1 MKNDVPVPN
10 PFVTSWLVGDECR
23 DLMQAEILRALAF
36 WKLTAGAH
44 ARTGREVA
52 SARTSVHI
60 GGVHGDRFVAEL
72 LVGGTYAAV
81 PYAPAPYA
89 LSDQFGAFRTG
100 RHFQAPARD
109 LNKVLDLM
117 AAAT

>member
-1 MKNDVPVPN
+1 MKNNVPVPN
-10 PFVTSWLVGDECR
+10 PFITAWNVSDECR
-23 DLMQAEILRALAF
+23 DLVQVQILRALAF
-36 WKLTAGAH
+36 WRLTAGRH
-44 ARTGREVA
+44 ARTGREVS
-52 SARTSVHI
+52 SARTSVHV

-72 LVGGTYAAV
+72 IAGGADS
-81 PYAPAPYA
+81 PAPYT

>member
-1 MKNDVPVPN
+1 MQTSIPYPN
-10 PFVTSWLVGDECR
+10 PFITAWNVSDECR
-23 DLMQAEILRALAF
+23 DLMQSGILRALAL
-36 WKLTAGAH
+36 WKLTAGLH
-44 ARTGREVA
+44 ARTGREVS

-60 GGVHGDRFVAEL
+60 GGVRGDRFVGEL
-72 LVGGTYAAV
+72 LVGGADS
-81 PYAPAPYA
+81 PAPYT

>member
-1 MKNDVPVPN
+1 MKNTVPVPN
-10 PFVTSWLVGDECR
+10 PFITSWLVGDECKT
-23 DLMQAEILRALAF
+23 LMQAEILRALAF
-36 WKLTAGAH
+36 WKLVAAQH
-44 ARTGREVA
+44 ARTGRELA

-72 LVGGTYAAV
+72 LVGG
-81 PYAPAPYA
+81 PDSPAPYT

-117 AAAT
+117 AATR

>member
-1 MKNDVPVPN
+1 MKNTVPVPN
-10 PFVTSWLVGDECR
+10 PFIISWLVGDECR
-23 DLMQAEILRALAF
+23 DLMQAQILRALAF
-36 WKLTAGAH
+36 WRLTAGLN
-44 ARTGREVA
+44 ARTGREVS

-72 LVGGTYAAV
+72 IVGGADS
-81 PYAPAPYA
+81 PAPYT

-100 RHFQAPARD
+100 RHVQAPARD
-109 LNKVLDLM
+109 LNKVLNLM

>member
-1 MKNDVPVPN
+1 MQNNIPVPN
-10 PFVTSWLVGDECR
+10 PFITSWLVGDECR
-23 DLMQAEILRALAF
+23 DLMQAEILRALAL
-36 WKLTAGAH
+36 WRLTAARH
-44 ARTGREVA
+44 ARTGRELG

-72 LVGGTYAAV
+72 LVGGADSG
-81 PYAPAPYA
+81 APYT

-109 LNKVLDLM
+109 LNKVLNLM

>member
-1 MKNDVPVPN
+1 MKNTVPVPN
-10 PFVTSWLVGDECR
+10 PFITSWLVGDQCR
-23 DLMQAEILRALAF
+23 DLMQTHIQRALAF
-36 WKLTAGAH
+36 WRLTAGLH
-44 ARTGREVA
+44 ARTGREVS

-60 GGVHGDRFVAEL
+60 GGVRGDRFVAEL
-72 LVGGTYAAV
+72 IVGGADS
-81 PYAPAPYA
+81 PAPYT

-109 LNKVLDLM
+109 LNKVLNLM